1 MGNGSQFF
9 MCTGETPHLNGKHV
23 VFGKVVQGLQ
33 VVMAME
39 RCGSGSGKTSKKV
52 TIRDCGEGTGPA
64 NSSAAADKK
73 DKKDKKNKQ
82 KKGSKKKKDVK
93 KKKKKHR
100 KKKKKSSSS
109 SDGSDSSSSSSSS

>member
-39 RCGSGSGKTSKKV
+39 RCGSGTGKTSKKV

-64 NSSAAADKK
+64 NSSAAADKDQTTDQK
-73 DKKDKKNKQ
+73 DKKDKKKKQ

-100 KKKKKSSSS
+100 KKK
-109 SDGSDSSSSSSSS
+109 

>member
-64 NSSAAADKK
+64 NRSSAAGKDQKTDQKDKKDNKNKNDKK
-73 DKKDKKNKQ
+73 DKKQKK
-82 KKGSKKKKDVK
+82 KKGSKKKNDDK
-93 KKKKKHR
+93 KK
-100 KKKKKSSSS
+100 
-109 SDGSDSSSSSSSS
+109 